1 MYRLQRA
8 KLLNKQE
15 QKEDDGTSG
24 DEEVLS
30 PVPAPHCA
38 QGDEIALNL
47 LQSSDGLLAEYRPVA
62 PTGRAPVSK
71 TGCWGFESLLAC
83 QHFLKVDERLR
94 IENPIGRSHLRK

>member
-8 KLLNKQE
+8 KLFNKQE
-15 QKEDDGTSG
+15 QEEDDGTSG

-30 PVPAPHCA
+30 PVPASHRA

-47 LQSSDGLLAEYRPVA
+47 VQSSDGLLAECRPVA

-83 QHFLKVDERLR
+83 QHFLKVDKRLQMQ
-94 IENPIGRSHLRK
+94 PGGAQSSRK